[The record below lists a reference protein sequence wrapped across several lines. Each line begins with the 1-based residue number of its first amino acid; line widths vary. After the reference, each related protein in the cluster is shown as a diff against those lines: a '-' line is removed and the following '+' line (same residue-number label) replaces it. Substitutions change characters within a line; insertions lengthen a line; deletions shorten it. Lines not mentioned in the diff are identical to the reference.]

1 MAVET
6 APHRDPFALSEEERL
21 VRDTARDWAQREV
34 APGAAQRDEEER
46 YDRSLF
52 ERAGELGLT
61 GIPYPEEYGGAGM
74 GTFAWVLA
82 AEEVA
87 AADMGMAVSLS
98 VHVLSQLCIFA
109 NGTEEQKQR
118 FLPADDRRPRAR
130 RIRPDRAAGR
140 IGCRRPRADRHPR
153 RRRLPAHRHEDL
165 DHECRRGGAVV
176 VFGTVDRSAGKAGI
190 TAFVVEADTPG
201 FRLGS
206 KERKMGIRGTTGYEL
221 VFEERASRPRT
232 DSATRAMGCGWP
244 CPRWEPAASASP
256 PAAPGWPAAR
266 SSWRPATPLQRRQF
280 GRAIADQE
288 MIQGMLAEMATGVD
302 AARLLTWRAARQR
315 DAGQPINAPSSMAK
329 WHASDVAMR
338 VTTDAVQIYGG
349 AGYSRDN
356 PVERLMRDAKG
367 AQIYEGTNQIHRL
380 IVAQHLLDGMR
391 RGDVTVR
398 RIRTADSVLQHGA
411 TSDRRPDR

>member
-1 MAVET
+1 MAVES
-6 APHRDPFALSEEERL
+6 APTRDPFALSEEERI
-21 VRDTARDWAQREV
+21 VRDTVREWAEREV

-61 GIPYPEEYGGAGM
+61 GLPYPEAYGGAGL
-74 GTFAWVLA
+74 GTFAWALA
-82 AEEVA
+82 VEEIA
-87 AADMGMAVSLS
+87 AADMGLAVSLS

-109 NGTEEQKQR
+109 NGTDEQKDR
-118 FLPADDRRPRAR
+118 FLPPMT
-130 RIRPDRAAGR
+130 AGR
-140 IGCRRPRADRHPR
+140 E
-153 RRRLPAHRHEDL
+153 L
-165 DHECRRGGAVV
+165 GAFALTEPQAGSDAAALSLAAVRDGDDYLLTGTKIWITNAGDAARTI
-176 VFGTVDRSAGKAGI
+176 VFGTVDRSQGKAGI

-221 VFEERASRPRT
+221 VFEEARV
-232 DSATRAMGCGWP
+232 
-244 CPRWEPAASASP
+244 PAANRLGEEGDGLRVALSALGAGRISI
-256 PAAPGWPAAR
+256 AAACTGLARNALELAAR
-266 SSWRPATPLQRRQF
+266 YALQRRQF

-288 MIQGMLAEMATGVD
+288 MIQGMLAEMAVGVD
-302 AARLLTWRAARQR
+302 AARLLTWRAARLR

-329 WHASDVAMR
+329 WYASDVAMR

-380 IVAQHLLDGMR
+380 IVAQQLLDGMR
-391 RGDVTVR
+391 REG
-398 RIRTADSVLQHGA
+398 
-411 TSDRRPDR
+411 

>member
-1 MAVET
+1 MAVDT

-118 FLPADDRRPRAR
+118 FLPPMT
-130 RIRPDRAAGR
+130 AGR
-140 IGCRRPRADRHPR
+140 E
-153 RRRLPAHRHEDL
+153 L
-165 DHECRRGGAVV
+165 GAFALTEPQAGSDAAALSLTATRDGDDYLLTGTKIWITNAGEAARYV

-206 KERKMGIRGTTGYEL
+206 RERKMGIRGTTGYEL
-221 VFEERASRPRT
+221 VLEEARVPAENRLGDEGDGLRVAL
-232 DSATRAMGCGWP
+232 SALGAGRIGI
-244 CPRWEPAASASP
+244 AACCTGLARSALEL
-256 PAAPGWPAAR
+256 AAR
-266 SSWRPATPLQRRQF
+266 YALQRRQF

-288 MIQGMLAEMATGVD
+288 MIQGMLAEMATGVE
-302 AARLLTWRAARQR
+302 AARLLTWRAARLR

-391 RGDVTVR
+391 REV
-398 RIRTADSVLQHGA
+398 
-411 TSDRRPDR
+411 

>member
-1 MAVET
+1 MALET
-6 APHRDPFALSEEERL
+6 AVAGDPFALNEEERA
-21 VRDTARDWAQREV
+21 VRDTVREWAEREV
-34 APGAAQRDEEER
+34 APGAAERDEEER
-46 YDRSLF
+46 YDLRLF

-61 GIPYPEEYGGAGM
+61 GLPYPEEYGGAGM

-82 AEEVA
+82 AEEIA
-87 AADMGMAVSLS
+87 AADMALAVSLS

-109 NGTEEQKQR
+109 NGTDEQKDR
-118 FLPADDRRPRAR
+118 FLPPMT
-130 RIRPDRAAGR
+130 AGR
-140 IGCRRPRADRHPR
+140 ELGAFALTEPQAGSDAASLSLAAVRDGDDYLFTGTKIWITN
-153 RRRLPAHRHEDL
+153 
-165 DHECRRGGAVV
+165 GGDAARTV
-176 VFGTVDRSAGKAGI
+176 VFATVDRSLGKAGI

-221 VFEERASRPRT
+221 VFEEARV
-232 DSATRAMGCGWP
+232 
-244 CPRWEPAASASP
+244 PAANRLGEEGDGLRVALSALGAGRISI
-256 PAAPGWPAAR
+256 AAACTGLARSAMELAAR
-266 SSWRPATPLQRRQF
+266 YALQRRQF

-288 MIQGMLAEMATGVD
+288 MIQAMLAEMAVGVD
-302 AARLLTWRAARQR
+302 AARLLTWRAARLR

-329 WHASDVAMR
+329 WYASDVAMR

-380 IVAQHLLDGMR
+380 IVAQQLLDAMR
-391 RGDVTVR
+391 RD
-398 RIRTADSVLQHGA
+398 A
-411 TSDRRPDR
+411 

>member
-1 MAVET
+1 MALEP
-6 APHRDPFALSEEERL
+6 APAGDPFALNEEERA
-21 VRDTARDWAQREV
+21 VRDTVREWAEREV

-46 YDRSLF
+46 YDLTLF

-61 GIPYPEEYGGAGM
+61 GLPYPEAYGGAGM

-82 AEEVA
+82 AEEIA
-87 AADMGMAVSLS
+87 AADMALAVSLS
-98 VHVLSQLCIFA
+98 VHVLSQLCIHA
-109 NGTEEQKQR
+109 NGTDAQKER
-118 FLPADDRRPRAR
+118 FLPPMT
-130 RIRPDRAAGR
+130 AGR
-140 IGCRRPRADRHPR
+140 ELGAFALTEPQAGSDAAALSLAAVRDGDDYLLSGTKIWITN
-153 RRRLPAHRHEDL
+153 
-165 DHECRRGGAVV
+165 GGDAARTI
-176 VFGTVDRSAGKAGI
+176 VFATVDRSRGKAGI

-221 VFEERASRPRT
+221 VFEEARV
-232 DSATRAMGCGWP
+232 
-244 CPRWEPAASASP
+244 PAANRLGEEGDGLRVALSALGAGRISI
-256 PAAPGWPAAR
+256 AAACTGLARSAMELAAR
-266 SSWRPATPLQRRQF
+266 YALQRRQF

-288 MIQGMLAEMATGVD
+288 MIQAMLAEMAVRVD
-302 AARLLTWRAARQR
+302 AARLLTWRAARLR

-329 WHASDVAMR
+329 WYASDVAMR

-380 IVAQHLLDGMR
+380 IVAQQLLDAMR
-391 RGDVTVR
+391 RD
-398 RIRTADSVLQHGA
+398 A
-411 TSDRRPDR
+411 